1 MGRKDTEPVADDP
14 VKCVRIV
21 KAGRA
26 QSSEESRQPGA
37 CAERGPAQCAAVRHT
52 LDSGLSFDDNKEVK
66 ASFQESESSKQTRCS
81 VKSLH
86 VPGSKVCQEHV
97 QPAGKGGVPIAP
109 PRSTRHRF
117 HAAISVFLFILIHY
131 IQIQFSRDMY
141 TA

>member
-1 MGRKDTEPVADDP
+1 MGRRDTELVADDP

-26 QSSEESRQPGA
+26 ESSEESRPPGA
-37 CAERGPAQCAAVRHT
+37 CAERGPAQCVAVGHT
-52 LDSGLSFDDNKEVK
+52 LDSGLSFEDNEEVK
-66 ASFQESESSKQTRCS
+66 ASFQESESLKQTRCS

-97 QPAGKGGVPIAP
+97 RPAGKGGVPIT

-117 HAAISVFLFILIHY
+117 HAAISVFLFILMHS
-131 IQIQFSRDMY
+131 IQIRF
-141 TA
+141 THHI